1 MVVIIENDD
10 VFIDL
15 KQEVSQGSLNRCHKK
30 IKEAAK
36 FGCNKLLLNFE
47 DIKNIDNI
55 LLDFI
60 ISIKNSISSI
70 NLYNVDINLLPAFYI
85 MKLDQIVNF
94 YTSENDAI
102 NEHKPIV
109 KRRFGI
115 VSKVF
120 SMIIL
125 IFLGVILESKN
136 IT

>member
-1 MVVIIENDD
+1 MVVIIKNDD

-15 KQEVSQGSLNRCHKK
+15 KHEVSEESLDHCNKNIKK
-30 IKEAAK
+30 AAK
-36 FGCNKLLLNFE
+36 IGCKKLMLNL
-47 DIKNIDNI
+47 KNINTLDNV

-60 ISIKNSISSI
+60 ISIKNSISSV

-102 NEHKPIV
+102 NENKPII

-115 VSKVF
+115 VSKVCLMF
-120 SMIIL
+120 LS
-125 IFLGVILESKN
+125 IFIESLN
-136 IT
+136 VT